1 MNLKRTLAGLAAAT
15 ALVLAPMSAPAV
27 ADAPPAPTGVP
38 AAVPLST
45 TPKIAQWQ
53 QLQYGM
59 FMHFGVYSVYGGYYN
74 GHRQH
79 MGYPEQIKAWEN
91 IPTEEYRAMAKGLAG
106 QPTMPA

>member
-53 QLQYGM
+53 QLQ
-59 FMHFGVYSVYGGYYN
+59 
-74 GHRQH
+74 
-79 MGYPEQIKAWEN
+79 
-91 IPTEEYRAMAKGLAG
+91 
-106 QPTMPA
+106 